1 MIYKNLKELLMN
13 SCGDSMWH
21 MGRNNYKYTDCGPWT
36 SFLFRKHKF
45 NKWKEEVY
53 YEDYLAGPYIKFQKH
68 RLRTWPRS
76 IYKNLKLAF
85 WKLINGKT
93 NGKCIGIRIGSIV
106 EGVDQC
112 AEPHTVL
119 FPMSDDD
126 LSVTLTMVNNEANSI
141 WNATH
146 GCEDCRMEDPETG
159 ECHINPKCK
168 TCKGEGAI
176 I

>member
-53 YEDYLAGPYIKFQKH
+53 YEDYLAGPYIKFHKY

-76 IYKNLKLAF
+76 IYKNLKLAL

-93 NGKCIGIRIGSIV
+93 SRKCIGIRIGSIV
-106 EGVDQC
+106 EGVDYGT
-112 AEPHTVL
+112 ASHTVL

-126 LSVTLTMVNNEANSI
+126 LSVTLTMVNTEAISI

-146 GCEDCRMEDPETG
+146 GCEDCHDGMELDGAIP
-159 ECHINPKCK
+159 IDIDCK
-168 TCKGEGAI
+168 TCKGEGQI